1 MKYGI
6 ALAVLAAACLAVSP
20 GWAQSSDDQAQELRQ
35 LIQSLQQ
42 TLEGAQ
48 EARKADDRVTE
59 LGARPRPAAGM
70 EPAMVVRI
78 YDLSD
83 LFAMAPSYPATISGD
98 LGQPERAM
106 FSSFTGG
113 TFTGGGMGGFG
124 GGMGGMGGGG
134 IFSVGERAGEL
145 PDRSR
150 HVLYQLNAG
159 TAPSVRTSID
169 ELIEAITST
178 IEPESWDD
186 VGGAGSIAPLGN
198 ALLISN
204 EEHIH
209 EQIGTLLDSFRE
221 RWGTLRTISTRAY
234 WLWLTD
240 AELEAMLAVEGD
252 RSKKPED
259 KIEAFGL
266 VNDTAWQ
273 ELMQQ
278 LRDPDEGRPR
288 GYRAVVTCYN
298 GQTVHTLS
306 GGQSLL
312 VTGMAPE
319 VVGDEL
325 VVTEEKET
333 LARARVAYRP
343 ELSVVQK
350 GAALQ
355 ITPIATVSGNFVV
368 VDVHSRV
375 VHLDECTAGRGESA
389 QANSKRS
396 TVSPRDLVAVI
407 DRPQLMIHRLSTT
420 LRVPI
425 DRLMLIGGMTHA
437 NDSGE
442 GSAELYLFLK
452 VSVQE
457 LRDDVTRRTP
467 AVEPKPEVEAKPKP
481 VVKPRPGPSSK
492 ASPDVKEKG
501 KAKPRQ
507 GQRAE

>member
-20 GWAQSSDDQAQELRQ
+20 GRGQSSDEPSQDLRQ

-42 TLEGAQ
+42 ALGDAQ
-48 EARKADDRVTE
+48 QARKADDRVTE
-59 LGARPRPAAGM
+59 LGGRPRPAPGM

-98 LGQPERAM
+98 LGQPERPM

-113 TFTGGGMGGFG
+113 TLTGGGMGGFG

-134 IFSVGERAGEL
+134 GLFNVGERAAEL
-145 PDRSR
+145 PDKSR
-150 HVLYQLNAG
+150 HVLHQLNAG

-186 VGGAGSIAPLGN
+186 VGGSGSIAPLGN

-204 EEHIH
+204 EEHVH

-234 WLWLTD
+234 WVWLTD
-240 AELEAMLAVEGD
+240 ADLDALLAADGQ
-252 RSKKPED
+252 RRPNPEED
-259 KIEAFGL
+259 VRAFGL
-266 VNDTAWQ
+266 VNEAAWQ
-273 ELMQQ
+273 QHMQQ
-278 LRDPDEGRPR
+278 LGDRDAERPR
-288 GYRAVVTCYN
+288 GYRAVLTCYN

-306 GGQSLL
+306 GVQSLL
-312 VTGMAPE
+312 VTGIGPE
-319 VVGDEL
+319 LVEGEQLVAVKGDEG
-325 VVTEEKET
+325 VPQ
-333 LARARVAYRP
+333 ARVAYRP
-343 ELSVVQK
+343 ELSVVQE

-355 ITPIATVSGNFVV
+355 ITPIATVSGRFVV
-368 VDVHSRV
+368 VDVHSRIV
-375 VHLDECTAGRGESA
+375 DLGECGAERGESVK
-389 QANSKRS
+389 ANAKAAD
-396 TVSPRDLVAVI
+396 VSPRELVEVI
-407 DRPQLMIHRLSTT
+407 DRPKLAIHRLSTT
-420 LRVPI
+420 LRVPV
-425 DRLMLIGGMTHA
+425 DRLMLIGGMTQAHGV
-437 NDSGE
+437 GE
-442 GSAELYLFLK
+442 GDAELYLFLR

-481 VVKPRPGPSSK
+481 VVKPKPGPASE
-492 ASPDVKEKG
+492 ASPDVKEKR
-501 KAKPRQ
+501 KAKPR
-507 GQRAE
+507 